1 MVSLVILLTIGGVT
15 VSAESG
21 ELPATAFS
29 FTYDEEKTNIQ
40 DDGDNEI
47 TSSPMTGDNGY
58 TGWIVLMAVSGAC
71 LIATTYTIR
80 KRSHNN

>member
-1 MVSLVILLTIGGVT
+1 MLLLIIGSVT

-40 DDGDNEI
+40 GDGDNEI

-58 TGWIVLMAVSGAC
+58 TESLVLMAVSGAY
-71 LIATTYTIR
+71 LIATMYTFR
-80 KRSHNN
+80 KRNHNN

>member
-1 MVSLVILLTIGGVT
+1 MLLLTIGNVT

-40 DDGDNEI
+40 GDGDNKI

-58 TGWIVLMAVSGAC
+58 TESLVLVAVNGAY
-71 LIATTYTIR
+71 LIAITYTFR
-80 KRSHNN
+80 KRNHNN